1 MTKPVLVL
9 IALPAIS
16 LLAIS
21 CNRSEAPGND
31 AENLTKTIVPRV
43 KEIAQNPSDDNASE
57 RVRNDDQAPK
67 ISIKSNETLL
77 HLININLDLDKTDEQ
92 ILVLKSRNEPKSNIR
107 IALVDFDEI
116 RDSYLKTWEHD
127 TQATNPRAVRIETE
141 DIIGDYNTEII
152 CRGLN
157 TEGELT
163 LDVFRKTTSPSG
175 LGLYYSPI
183 CQVVSDRR
191 IKILREKRSTAYQLG
206 QKYGQSFP
214 IVVEKMDP
222 GSESDLDVIMETYYW
237 KYQEKRYIR
246 SLVEKIPGDSIKQ
259 KQLREL
265 FSVKSTKQDFE
276 DFLKGPWFRQNEI
289 GNIVFFNPSY
299 NTINFYDRNVLET
312 YLIEEFNLLHG
323 YRLSLITRNNTVGSI
338 KKWISITVHSMNS
351 IEISTSKSQYKA
363 VVDNERWEGKYNRLT
378 SDLMESLLQ
387 TQKSFVQTS
396 TVELTGMYRASEGLE
411 IAFEPPYFTWLED
424 NPNESVPS
432 GNAGGFSIIQ
442 NVPLLNG
449 FYLER
454 EIPAK
459 VDVITFRFINENGIA
474 TIDRTFVIEHAVRED
489 SNTMVKTINLTPAN
503 LVVQGA
509 VLTSKHSLILEQIE
523 IIQ

>member
-1 MTKPVLVL
+1 MTKLVL
-9 IALPAIS
+9 ILIA
-16 LLAIS
+16 LLAVS
-21 CNRSEAPGND
+21 CNQSRAPGNE

-43 KEIAQNPSDDNASE
+43 KEILQNPSDDKTSE
-57 RVRNDDQAPK
+57 HFRNDDQAPK
-67 ISIKSNETLL
+67 VSIKSNETLL

-92 ILVLKSRNEPKSNIR
+92 ILVLKNRNEPKSKIR

-183 CQVVSDRR
+183 CQVVSDRS
-191 IKILREKRSTAYQLG
+191 IKILREKQSTAYQLG

-214 IVVEKMDP
+214 IVVEKKDP
-222 GSESDLDVIMETYYW
+222 SSENNLDVIMETYYW
-237 KYQEKRYIR
+237 KYQEKRYIK
-246 SLVEKIPGDSIKQ
+246 SLVEKIAGDSLKQ

-276 DFLKGPWFRQNEI
+276 EFLKGPWFRQNEI
-289 GNIVFFNPSY
+289 ENIVFFNPSD

-312 YLIEEFNLLHG
+312 YFIEDFYLHG
-323 YRLSLITRNNTVGSI
+323 YRLSLITKNNTVASI
-338 KKWISITVHSMNS
+338 KKWILITVHSMNS
-351 IEISTSKSQYKA
+351 IDISTSKSQYKT
-363 VVDNERWEGKYNRLT
+363 VVVSEKWEGKYNRLT

-387 TQKSFVQTS
+387 TQKSFIQTS
-396 TVELTGMYRASEGLE
+396 TVDLTGMYRANEGLE

-424 NPNESVPS
+424 NSNESIPS
-432 GNAGGFSIIQ
+432 GNAGGYSIIQ

-454 EIPAK
+454 DIPAR
-459 VDVITFRFINENGIA
+459 VDVITFRFINESGMA

-489 SNTMVKTINLTPAN
+489 SNTVVKTINLTPTN

-509 VLTSKHSLILEQIE
+509 VLTSKDSLILEQIE

>member
-1 MTKPVLVL
+1 MTKPIFIL
-9 IALPAIS
+9 AT
-16 LLAIS
+16 LLAVT
-21 CNRSEAPGND
+21 CNQSRAQETATG
-31 AENLTKTIVPRV
+31 NLTKPIIPRV
-43 KEIAQNPSDDNASE
+43 KEILQNPSDDDASE
-57 RVRNDDQAPK
+57 HYRSDDQVPK
-67 ISIKSNETLL
+67 VSIKSNETLL

-92 ILVLKSRNEPKSNIR
+92 ILVLKNRNEPKSNIR

-116 RDSYLKTWEHD
+116 RDSYLKTWEHS

-141 DIIGDYNTEII
+141 DIIGDYNIEII

-157 TEGELT
+157 PKGELT

-214 IVVEKMDP
+214 IVVEKKDP
-222 GSESDLDVIMETYYW
+222 GSESNLDVIMETYYW
-237 KYQEKRYIR
+237 KYQEKRYVR
-246 SLVEKIPGDSIKQ
+246 SLVEKIPGDSLKQ

-265 FSVKSTKQDFE
+265 FSVNSTKQDFE
-276 DFLKGPWFRQNEI
+276 EFLKGPWFKQNEI
-289 GNIVFFNPSY
+289 GSIVFFNPSY
-299 NTINFYDRNVLET
+299 NTINFYDGSVLET
-312 YLIEEFNLLHG
+312 YLIDEFNLLQG
-323 YRLSLITRNNTVGSI
+323 YRLSLITSNNIIGSI
-338 KKWISITVHSMNS
+338 KKWISITVHSMNA
-351 IEISTSKSQYKA
+351 IEISTSKSQFKT
-363 VVDNERWEGKYNRLT
+363 VVGNERWEGKYNRLT

-387 TQKSFVQTS
+387 KQKSFVQTS
-396 TVELTGMYRASEGLE
+396 VVNLSGIYRANEGLE
-411 IAFEPPYFTWLED
+411 IAFEPPYFTWLEENHD
-424 NPNESVPS
+424 ESIPS
-432 GNAGGFSIIQ
+432 GTAGGFSIIQ

-454 EIPAK
+454 DIPER
-459 VDVITFRFINENGIA
+459 VDVITFRFINENGMA
-474 TIDRTFVIEHAVRED
+474 TIDRTFVIEHAVKED
-489 SNTMVKTINLTPAN
+489 SNTVVKTINLTPSN

-509 VLTSKHSLILEQIE
+509 LLTSKDSLALEQIE